1 MVEAHLQDIS
11 EIEWSPSLHFIAF
24 VSFPNHL
31 QALPV
36 IAGRCSSH
44 EAPNCAKHKEA
55 TLFIDSG

>member
-1 MVEAHLQDIS
+1 MADAHVQGIS
-11 EIEWSPSLHFIAF
+11 ETEWCLSLHFIAF

-44 EAPNCAKHKEA
+44 EAPNCAEHKEA
-55 TLFIDSG
+55 ALFIDSR